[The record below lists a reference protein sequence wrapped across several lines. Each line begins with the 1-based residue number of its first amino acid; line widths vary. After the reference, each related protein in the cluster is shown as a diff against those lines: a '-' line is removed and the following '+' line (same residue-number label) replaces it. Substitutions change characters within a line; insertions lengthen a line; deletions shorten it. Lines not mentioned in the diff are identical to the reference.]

1 MSFNKPIAGGA
12 NFGNAFDLS
21 SLKKLFIQLSTNETK
36 KTTNYLP
43 LQDNYLTAISAAK

>member
-21 SLKKLFIQLSTNETK
+21 SLKNLLQI
-36 KTTNYLP
+36 NYP
-43 LQDNYLTAISAAK
+43 LLVSLLRKRT